1 MSSATRSFAQIPPT
15 VKYFLVTGTI
25 AGSGVPAASAFEL
38 TTGSYADIG
47 AMISDA
53 DFLALLSATT
63 ISIDDTPTDLAV
75 GTLLKDMG
83 RQVTIY
89 DNVAGSPHLA
99 VYREVQ
105 IVGPTASPDWN
116 SRFFVKV
123 WDVNGANVVVV
134 RTG

>member
-1 MSSATRSFAQIPPT
+1 MSSVTRSFAQIPPT
-15 VKYFLVTGTI
+15 VKYFLVTNTI
-25 AGSGVPAASAFEL
+25 AGGSVPVTGGFEL
-38 TTGSYADIG
+38 ITGSYADIG

-53 DFLALLSATT
+53 DFAALISAGT
-63 ISIDDTPTDLAV
+63 INITAAPTDLAV
-75 GTLLKDMG
+75 GILLKDMG

-89 DNVAGSPHLA
+89 DDVAGSPHLA

-105 IVGPTASPDWN
+105 IVGTTASPDWN

-123 WDVNGANVVVV
+123 WAVDGANVDVV